1 MQILRSVQNNEV
13 QIVWES
19 SMRLK
24 LAAIITVFCIAA
36 GLSAAQ
42 ATSSGNAPARNIKA
56 QTTER
61 ARLHNAVTVHSAT
74 LTLADLLPASASPAL
89 AKEASL
95 VPLGAAPQPPNARVI
110 YRQQLQFLLE
120 DRKDLLAEISIP
132 EEIKVQRFYRVI
144 SKQEVS
150 SAIEQALSAKGG
162 AAGASGLDLTDLV
175 FSAPVYATSDDP
187 GLQVI
192 RIESDPA
199 RHETRF
205 RLWTSKQ
212 PHNLPFTAIV
222 PGAAKL
228 PVLVAAHGLAPGEI
242 VSAKDFTVEMR
253 PGIGLPAK
261 PLATAAGL
269 SGLESQAVVR
279 PGQPVVRDDFGRPV
293 LVQPETLA
301 TLIVQGKGF
310 QIKTQVTPLE
320 QGVLNQEIRVRN
332 TESRQ
337 VVEARVI
344 GRDALLKTQ

>member
-1 MQILRSVQNNEV
+1 MPSARDRDGKSRLFAPFRVARTGFGNSGTANEYLLRNS
-13 QIVWES
+13 
-19 SMRLK
+19 
-24 LAAIITVFCIAA
+24 
-36 GLSAAQ
+36 
-42 ATSSGNAPARNIKA
+42 KA
-56 QTTER
+56 QTPER
-61 ARLHNAVTVHSAT
+61 ARLQSAVTLHSAT
-74 LTLADLLPASASPAL
+74 LTLADLLPAGASPAL

-95 VPLGAAPQPPNARVI
+95 VPLGASPQPPNARVI
-110 YRQQLQFLLE
+110 YRQQLQFLLQ
-120 DRKDLLAEISIP
+120 DHQDLLAEISVP
-132 EEIKVQRFYRVI
+132 DEIKIQRFYRVI
-144 SKQEVS
+144 SKQEVAA
-150 SAIEQALSAKGG
+150 AIEQALSAKGSP
-162 AAGASGLDLTDLV
+162 ADASGLDLADLV
-175 FSAPVYATSDDP
+175 LSAPVYATGADP
-187 GLQVI
+187 GLRVI

-205 RLWTSKQ
+205 RLWTSKE

-242 VSAKDFTVEMR
+242 VSANDFTVEMR
-253 PGIGLPAK
+253 PSVGLPSK
-261 PLATAAGL
+261 PLATASGL
-269 SGLESQAVVR
+269 AGLESQAVVR
-279 PGQPVVRDDFGRPV
+279 PGQPVVRDDFGRAV

-332 TESRQ
+332 IESRQ